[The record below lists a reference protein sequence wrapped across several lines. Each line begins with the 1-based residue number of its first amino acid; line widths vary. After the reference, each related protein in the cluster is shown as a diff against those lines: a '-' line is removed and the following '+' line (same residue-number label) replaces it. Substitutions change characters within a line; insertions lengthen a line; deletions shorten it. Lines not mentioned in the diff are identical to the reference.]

1 MQIVISLKALRNNI
15 QILSQHPHIPVVK
28 ADFYGLG
35 YSMVSE
41 LNAPT
46 IAVASIHDAREVE
59 QHTDAE
65 IIILN
70 GVSTKDS
77 KLLTPQ
83 MVPAL
88 TSRQIKNFKGKYAV
102 FADEGC
108 TRFSE
113 VSEQEAQNAAYY
125 LVHNLDYTKPCAKPS
140 YYQGKAVLS
149 VGNSQN
155 FGLDS
160 VMPRIGQAYT
170 GYSTNII
177 GLRPVKT
184 VYADIIDRVSNKGY
198 VGYNYEYP
206 EAFKDHFIY
215 SIDVGRYHGLYTKE
229 RGVINVATSN
239 NDLDVVLFID
249 PKSINLNNSFIASP
263 TRLSVNTR
271 IELLG
276 ANMRADFISE
286 YTEIPVSIIQ
296 QLGRV

>member
-15 QILSQHPHIPVVK
+15 EILSQHPHIPVVK

-41 LNAPT
+41 LNAST
-46 IAVASIHDAREVE
+46 LAVASIHDAYEVE
-59 QHTDAE
+59 KYTEAE
-65 IIILN
+65 ILILN
-70 GVSTKDS
+70 GVSNKDI

-83 MVPAL
+83 MIPVL

-108 TRFSE
+108 TRFSG
-113 VSEQEAQNAAYY
+113 VSEQDARNAAYY
-125 LVHNLDYTKPCAKPS
+125 LVHNLEYTKPCAKPS
-140 YYQGKAVLS
+140 YYPGKAVLS
-149 VGNSQN
+149 IGNSQN
-155 FGLDS
+155 FGRDS
-160 VMPRIGQAYT
+160 MLPRIGQAYT
-170 GYSTNII
+170 GYSSNIA
-177 GLRPVKT
+177 GLMPVKT
-184 VYADIIDRVSNKGY
+184 VYADIIDRVPNKGY

-206 EAFKDHFIY
+206 EAFKDHYIY
-215 SIDVGRYHGLYTKE
+215 SIDVGRYHGLYTHE
-229 RGVINVATSN
+229 RSVINVATSN

-249 PKSINLNNSFIASP
+249 PKGINLNNSFIASP
-263 TRLSVNTR
+263 KRLSVNTR